1 MQLKLQWKLSLLLI
15 LVTALVIA
23 SYQLMTVYIE
33 QQSRAIEQ
41 QRTAAMEWVLVFRT
55 DLEQGHTLNLEDL
68 QQRKYPPDYISED
81 WLRPQDA
88 MAVVGNVTQHFVS
101 RGEPATLS
109 ALQQPRRASFSDVL
123 QVDEYAVT
131 ATISIEQI
139 HHGLLAIGNHVSIVA
154 EQFLPELAA
163 GSQLRSIANVEI
175 LAIDNATD
183 DAWQQGLASTITFRF
198 NAEQAM
204 AFEQIRKSGYSIWLQ
219 HPESSYSALPEQRV
233 TRVYTINGGDR

>member
-1 MQLKLQWKLSLLLI
+1 MAVQLKLQWKLSLLLI

-101 RGEPATLS
+101 RGEL
-109 ALQQPRRASFSDVL
+109 LQL
-123 QVDEYAVT
+123 
-131 ATISIEQI
+131 
-139 HHGLLAIGNHVSIVA
+139 
-154 EQFLPELAA
+154 
-163 GSQLRSIANVEI
+163 
-175 LAIDNATD
+175 
-183 DAWQQGLASTITFRF
+183 
-198 NAEQAM
+198 
-204 AFEQIRKSGYSIWLQ
+204 
-219 HPESSYSALPEQRV
+219 
-233 TRVYTINGGDR
+233 